1 MKPISAELDAIL
13 SKVNHT
19 FVVADPGSPDCPLV
33 YVSDSFVELTGY
45 DRDDIIG
52 HNCRFLQGEGTD
64 PVEVAKL
71 RDAVATGKHV
81 STRLLNYKKDGT
93 PFWNLLTMTPIFD
106 SQGNVSKI
114 IGVQVDVTAKTAG
127 SHERDSLI
135 KYDSR
140 LRENVAHDVVSDVL
154 AAVQGD
160 DVRRPRIA
168 LDLATTVE
176 RISQSFTISDISIP
190 GGPVVFASDAFLDF
204 TGFSR
209 EEVLGRDVFALLRG
223 KGTDADEE
231 AALRDAIAER
241 RETTAKLL
249 HYNRKLDAFWD
260 FVAVSPLT
268 DGATYKFFVTVH
280 ADVSAAPDTSSIKAA
295 LVDAVRESDLF
306 SHIGTVPMRR
316 HSFDDSRRKLQCM
329 KTDGSLKLANLRIVK
344 TLGEGAC
351 GKVKLATVSG
361 MMIAVKSMNKKY
373 IDANN
378 KHGRLKTEHDVLMF
392 CEHPFV
398 ATLYDVIQTDTEVH
412 YLMEYCSGGTLADYL
427 WRTKA
432 KALPE
437 NDVLFVATEIIAALQ
452 YLHANGCT
460 YRDLK
465 PENLM
470 LTSQGHVKV
479 TDFDLSFHN
488 AAFQPDMDVVDMV
501 VQGCSS
507 ACDSAVASYVF
518 RGEPK
523 NRSNSFVG
531 TEEYIAPEI
540 ILAETHG
547 AAVDWWCLGVL
558 LHELAY
564 GITPFKG
571 TSRKA
576 TFDNILHRPV
586 DLKDTAMSPEF
597 EDLVNRLLRKAERER
612 LGTSRGAEELK
623 DHPVFAGVDWALL
636 RNRRSPLKEQM
647 EKHKRIDS
655 GDWLA

>member
-1 MKPISAELDAIL
+1 MNPISAELDAIL
-13 SKVNHT
+13 SRVNHT
-19 FVVADPGSPDCPLV
+19 FVVADPTSPDCPLV

-45 DRDDIIG
+45 ARDDILG

-64 PVEVAKL
+64 PAEVAKL
-71 RDAVATGKHV
+71 RDAVAKGKHV

-106 SQGNVSKI
+106 GQGEVSKI

-154 AAVQGD
+154 TAVKGE

-176 RISQSFTISDISIP
+176 RISQSFTISDIHIP
-190 GGPVVFASDAFLDF
+190 GAPVVFASDAFLDF

-223 KGTDADEE
+223 EGTDAGEE
-231 AALRDAIAER
+231 AALKGAIAER

-268 DGATYKFFVTVH
+268 DGATYRFVVTVH
-280 ADVSAAPDTSSIKAA
+280 ADVSAVPDTSSIKAA

-306 SHIGTVPMRR
+306 SHIGKIPMRR
-316 HSFDDSRRKLQCM
+316 HSIDDARRKIQGM
-329 KTDGSLKLANLRIVK
+329 KAGGSLDLADLKIVR

-351 GKVKLATVSG
+351 GKVKLASVSG
-361 MMIAVKSMNKKY
+361 MMVAVKSMNKKY

-412 YLMEYCSGGTLADYL
+412 YLMEYCSGGTLAEYL
-427 WRTKA
+427 WRTRS

-437 NDVLFVATEIIAALQ
+437 ADVLFVATEIIAALQ

-470 LTSQGHVKV
+470 LTSDGHVKV
-479 TDFDLSFHN
+479 TDFDLSLHDTE
-488 AAFQPDMDVVDMV
+488 FQPDLEVVDMV
-501 VQGCSS
+501 MQGCSS
-507 ACDSAVASYVF
+507 ACESTLTSYVF
-518 RGEPK
+518 RGEPNK
-523 NRSNSFVG
+523 RSNSFVG

-558 LHELAY
+558 MHELAY
-564 GITPFKG
+564 GVTPFKG
-571 TSRKA
+571 TSRKS
-576 TFDNILHRPV
+576 TFDNILHRPI
-586 DLKDTAMSPEF
+586 DLKDTAMSREF
-597 EDLVNRLLRKAERER
+597 EDLVNRLLRKAEKDR
-612 LGTSRGAEELK
+612 LGTGRGAEELK
-623 DHPVFAGVDWALL
+623 EHPVFAGVDWPLL
-636 RNRRSPLKEQM
+636 RNRPSPLKAQM
-647 EKHKRIDS
+647 QQHKLDRFR
-655 GDWLA
+655 